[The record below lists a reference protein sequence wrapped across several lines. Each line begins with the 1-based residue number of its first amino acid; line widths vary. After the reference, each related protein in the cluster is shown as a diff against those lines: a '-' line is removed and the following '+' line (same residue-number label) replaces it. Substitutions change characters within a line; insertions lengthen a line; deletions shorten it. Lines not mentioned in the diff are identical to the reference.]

1 MATPEYNVTSHHVPK
16 LDEYQA
22 FLRVIEGESDATLRE
37 MSERIE
43 EHKGTPQE
51 PTDWSEPGKWIAE
64 FHAQGTFTDTARDL
78 ASKLHNAGL
87 NPRHWRLDAVRRAR
101 RDGTLTVD
109 NGGRYRPTEFGRAL
123 GHADAAAV
131 DRYLTANGM
140 YAILAFLRDEDGQT
154 LESLLPRWQHWVNT
168 VAGKSAQ
175 SRGVLS
181 GGVWWRLNG
190 SLIPLGLVKQ
200 EGVPRRYFLT
210 PEGAAKATELK
221 IDRIEPTRRRS
232 ERAHEVAVEDIL
244 KVGDLL
250 GYRTRRTPTLRDL
263 LPRSEQQNATARVY
277 NKQIDACWT
286 AELPLLGEIRVA
298 IEVQDKGGIPDLVSR
313 LKVVAPFCHY
323 LIIISDEK
331 QIAEIQEHVAAT
343 GDEKAFKAKTVWMTP
358 EQLQKVRQEVNH
370 LSSVLTPSDEVGPV
384 EPGGIGP
391 DAEAAEEE

>member
-1 MATPEYNVTSHHVPK
+1 VATPEYNVTSHHVPK
-16 LDEYQA
+16 LEEYQA
-22 FLRVIEGESDATLRE
+22 FLRVIEGESDATLRG

-101 RDGTLTVD
+101 RDGTLGVD
-109 NGGRYRPTEFGRAL
+109 SSGCYRVTAFGRDL
-123 GHADAAAV
+123 GQGDAAAV

-140 YAILAFLRDEDGQT
+140 YAVLSFLRDEDGQT

-181 GGVWWRLNG
+181 GGIWWRLNG
-190 SLIPLGLVKQ
+190 SLIPLSLVKQ

-210 PEGAAKATELK
+210 PEGAAKATE
-221 IDRIEPTRRRS
+221 ISIEQTVVPGPRS
-232 ERAHEVAVEDIL
+232 ARAHEVAVKDIL
-244 KVGDLL
+244 KVGELL
-250 GYRTRRTPTLRDL
+250 GYRTRPTPALRDL
-263 LPRSEQQNATARVY
+263 LPRAEQQNATARVY

-343 GDEKAFKAKTVWMTP
+343 GDEKTFKAKTVWMTP
-358 EQLQKVRQEVNH
+358 EQLQRVRQEVNH
-370 LSSVLTPSDEVGPV
+370 LSSVLTPSDQA
-384 EPGGIGP
+384 EPEDATGVQP
-391 DAEAAEEE
+391 DAEAAEDE